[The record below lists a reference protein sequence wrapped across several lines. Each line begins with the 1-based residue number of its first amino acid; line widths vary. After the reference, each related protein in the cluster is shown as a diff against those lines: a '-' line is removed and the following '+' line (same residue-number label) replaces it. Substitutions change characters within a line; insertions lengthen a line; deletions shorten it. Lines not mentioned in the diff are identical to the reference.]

1 MSTSTATTLNRKYNL
16 YYPYYD
22 IGDTD
27 AGLHIA
33 LGNEVRFRMYIY
45 MCVCVDVRL
54 SRSCSLSLAYICSP
68 MLAGSS
74 SICVA

>member
-45 MCVCVDVRL
+45 VCVWTSASPVL
-54 SRSCSLSLAYICSP
+54 ALSLSPTSARQC
-68 MLAGSS
+68 
-74 SICVA
+74 